1 MSERLLHLQRIRKE
15 SNLSMRQ
22 LAEFS
27 GVALLTIQKLESGS
41 TDITQAKLETLI
53 KIANA
58 LEIKVIDLLP
68 NDLRNIIA

>member
-27 GVALLTIQKLESGS
+27 GVSLLTIQKLESGS
-41 TDITQAKLETLI
+41 TEITQAKLETLI

-58 LEIKVIDLLP
+58 LEVKVVDLLP

>member
-27 GVALLTIQKLESGS
+27 GVSLLTIQKLESGS
-41 TDITQAKLETLI
+41 TEITQAKLETLI

-58 LEIKVIDLLP
+58 LEVKVIDLLP
-68 NDLRNIIA
+68 NDLRNTIA

>member
-41 TDITQAKLETLI
+41 TDITQVKLETLI

-58 LEIKVIDLLP
+58 LEVKVIDLLP

>member
-58 LEIKVIDLLP
+58 LEVKVIDLLP

>member
-41 TDITQAKLETLI
+41 TEITQAKLETLI

-58 LEIKVIDLLP
+58 LEVKVIDLLP

>member
-27 GVALLTIQKLESGS
+27 GVSLLTIQKLESGS
-41 TDITQAKLETLI
+41 TEITQAKLETLI

-58 LEIKVIDLLP
+58 LEVKVIDLLP

>member
-1 MSERLLHLQRIRKE
+1 MNEKLLHLQRIRKE

-58 LEIKVIDLLP
+58 LEVKVIDLLP
-68 NDLRNIIA
+68 NDLRKIIA

>member
-15 SNLSMRQ
+15 SNLSMKQ

-27 GVALLTIQKLESGS
+27 GVSLLTIQKLESGS
-41 TDITQAKLETLI
+41 TEITQAKLETLI

-58 LEIKVIDLLP
+58 LDVKVVDLLP